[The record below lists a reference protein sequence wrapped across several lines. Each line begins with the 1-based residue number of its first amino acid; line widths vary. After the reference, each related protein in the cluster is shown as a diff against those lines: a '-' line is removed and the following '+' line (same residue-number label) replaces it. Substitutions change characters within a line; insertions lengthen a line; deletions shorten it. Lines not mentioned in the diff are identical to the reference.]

1 MEETRRTMFSGT
13 VKTAAALA
21 ATLIMVVTGATACRA
36 QAEKPVSYL
45 TDEMSRLPPEAGP
58 LYPSVTKPL
67 WPGEL
72 GYREIPWLV
81 DLNEGIK
88 AAREENRPLLLWTS
102 GDEPL

>member
-1 MEETRRTMFSGT
+1 MFSGT
-13 VKTAAALA
+13 VKTAAAVAA
-21 ATLIMVVTGATACRA
+21 ATLVTVVTGATACRV
-36 QAEKPVSYL
+36 QAETAASYL
-45 TDEMSRLPPEAGP
+45 IDDVSRLPSESAR
-58 LYPSVTKPL
+58 LYTYVTKPL

-102 GDEPL
+102 GDEPLDRC